1 MSHLSQGASSSPLP
15 SLLPAFECPKHGFI
29 FPLRGQPALRGTE
42 LSLACTPR
50 PPPVI
55 SLGWVRIAAPLGASL
70 TRAVLPQ
77 GSLSDSCV
85 PARPFPGC
93 SWEILGCLFMSAAT
107 PAHWVAGPF
116 GSKPCLQQGL
126 QLSSPCRGAASS
138 LQPFP
143 RSAKQ
148 GSTLPGRASEV
159 PSIVLGSRADNE
171 ERMYN
176 LQPFCCPRSCFPCSL
191 FSRGCSDAERE
202 ARRQQPL
209 GEAEQLQP
217 RAEGVTE
224 QTADQRPPAH
234 TAAREIPAG
243 HKDKHLHCLFFNYY
257 F

>member
-1 MSHLSQGASSSPLP
+1 MHTQ
-15 SLLPAFECPKHGFI
+15 
-29 FPLRGQPALRGTE
+29 T
-42 LSLACTPR
+42 
-50 PPPVI
+50 PPVI
-55 SLGWVRIAAPLGASL
+55 PLGWVRIAALLGAGL
-70 TRAVLPQ
+70 TCAVLLQ

-93 SWEILGCLFMSAAT
+93 SWEFLGCLFT
-107 PAHWVAGPF
+107 PTHWVAGPF

-126 QLSSPCRGAASS
+126 QLSSPYRGAASS

-148 GSTLPGRASEV
+148 GSYPSWQGWLPREV
-159 PSIVLGSRADNE
+159 PSIVLGSHTDNE

-176 LQPFCCPRSCFPCSL
+176 IQPFCCPHSRFPCSL
-191 FSRGCSDAERE
+191 FSRGCSGAERE

-224 QTADQRPPAH
+224 QTADQRPRAH

-243 HKDKHLHCLFFNYY
+243 HKDKHLHCLF
-257 F
+257 